1 MRLRWVMLVA
11 ASVMVAGAACSA
23 TPGLGTDEEPEVI
36 PHSQSAPTTQPEAA
50 G

>member
-11 ASVMVAGAACSA
+11 ASVTVAAACSA

-36 PHSQSAPTTQPEAA
+36 PHSQSAPTSQAEAS